1 MRLPVGLQEGT
12 LFDGLRASMT
22 QLSSILQ
29 QRRQHVGNQTLL
41 AEEAKERAQP
51 TGQLTLVQM
60 WWAWLDTF
68 SSMDCLADELRTAG
82 QHSEAAKLRPDMLRL
97 QQCMRGP
104 VSPTTSGGTS
114 ISRLLS
120 MHRSTTFAD
129 FQQQSQ
135 QQLLVLEHP
144 DTLSS
149 LRDMAQSME
158 QLLLQQNVGELV

>member
-1 MRLPVGLQEGT
+1 MPVGLQEGT
-12 LFDGLRASMT
+12 LFDGLRASMM

-68 SSMDCLADELRTAG
+68 SSMDCLADELRAAG
-82 QHSEAAKLRPDMLRL
+82 QHSEAAELRPDMLRL
-97 QQCMRGP
+97 QRCMQGP
-104 VSPTTSGGTS
+104 VSPTTSGGTF
-114 ISRLLS
+114 SRLRS
-120 MHRSTTFAD
+120 MHQHTTFAD

-149 LRDMAQSME
+149 LCDMAQSME